1 LETSVAATIGEMDD
15 TMQGARMKII
25 SKQGWKWTYRK
36 LRELN
41 CSRVSAFYRTM
52 LYAIRGDT
60 GSFYVDHSWEKIRIR
75 R

>member
-1 LETSVAATIGEMDD
+1 
-15 TMQGARMKII
+15 MKIT

-41 CSRVSAFYRTM
+41 CSRMSAFYRAM
-52 LYAIRGDT
+52 LYSIRGDT
-60 GSFYVDHSWEKIRIR
+60 GSFYINRSWEKVRIR